1 MNMHGTGE
9 DIDKNSIH
17 TCQRDRGEGEKK
29 KKQKRRNKFEVG
41 LRSNA
46 FDLNE
51 RTPECYD
58 QSAQKAGVDRNGCVR
73 CCMRD

>member
-9 DIDKNSIH
+9 DIDKNSMTLAKEIGE
-17 TCQRDRGEGEKK
+17 RGRKRK
-29 KKQKRRNKFEVG
+29 NKRRNKFEVG